1 MTDSNRLLPYVF
13 VLVQF
18 ICLGLIAM
26 TGPLIASNPVLLAAE
41 LLGIL
46 LGLWAVWV
54 MRIGNFNVTPTVK
67 TGATLVEAGPYRF
80 IRHPMYASL
89 LLVTLPLVLDHFS
102 MLRLAIWIVLLVDLV
117 LKLRHEE
124 RLLASEVEGYSG
136 YMSRSKKLL
145 PLIF

>member
-1 MTDSNRLLPYVF
+1 MSDSNRLLPTVF

-18 ICLGLIAM
+18 LCLGLIAM
-26 TGPLIASNPVLLAAE
+26 TGPLIASNPMLLAAE

-67 TGATLVEAGPYRF
+67 TGAKLVEAGPYRF
-80 IRHPMYASL
+80 IRHPMYAAL

-102 MLRLAIWIVLLVDLV
+102 TLRLAIWLVLLVDLV
-117 LKLRHEE
+117 LKLSHEE
-124 RLLASEVEGYSG
+124 QLLASAVEGYSG

>member
-1 MTDSNRLLPYVF
+1 MRASNRMLPIVF

-18 ICLGLIAM
+18 LCLGLIAI

-54 MRIGNFNVTPTVK
+54 MRIGNFNVTPTVMA
-67 TGATLVEAGPYRF
+67 GAKLVEGGPYRF
-80 IRHPMYASL
+80 IRHPMYAAL
-89 LLVTLPLVLDHFS
+89 LLVTLPLVLDSFS
-102 MLRLAIWIVLLVDLV
+102 LLRLSIWIVLLVDLV

-124 RLLASEVEGYSG
+124 QLLASEVDGYSA
-136 YMSRSKKLL
+136 YMSRTKKLL

>member
-1 MTDSNRLLPYVF
+1 MSSINRILPYVF

-18 ICLGLIAM
+18 LCLGLIAI

-46 LGLWAVWV
+46 LGLWAVLV
-54 MRIGNFNVTPTVK
+54 MRIGNFNVTPTVLA
-67 TGATLVEAGPYRF
+67 GAKLVERGPYRF
-80 IRHPMYASL
+80 IRHPMYTAL

-102 MLRLAIWIVLLVDLV
+102 MLRLSIWLVLLADLV

-124 RLLASEVEGYSG
+124 QLLASEVEGYSG
-136 YMSRSKKLL
+136 YMSGTKKLL

>member
-1 MTDSNRLLPYVF
+1 MRDSNRMLPIVF

-18 ICLGLIAM
+18 LCLGLIAI

-54 MRIGNFNVTPTVK
+54 MRIGNFNVTPTVMA
-67 TGATLVEAGPYRF
+67 GAKLVEGGPYRF
-80 IRHPMYASL
+80 IRHPMYAAL
-89 LLVTLPLVLDHFS
+89 LLVTLPLVLDSFS
-102 MLRLAIWIVLLVDLV
+102 LLRFSIWIVLLVDLV

-124 RLLASEVEGYSG
+124 QLLASEVDGYSR
-136 YMSRSKKLL
+136 YMSRTKKLL

>member
-1 MTDSNRLLPYVF
+1 MSDSNRLLPYVF

-18 ICLGLIAM
+18 LCLGLIAI
-26 TGPLIASNPVLLAAE
+26 TGPLIASNPALFAAE
-41 LLGIL
+41 MLGIL

-54 MRIGNFNVTPTVK
+54 MRIGNFNVTPTVR
-67 TGATLVEAGPYRF
+67 TGAKLVEGGPYRY

-102 MLRLAIWIVLLVDLV
+102 MLRLAIWLVLLVDLV

-136 YMSRSKKLL
+136 YMSRTKKLV
-145 PLIF
+145 PFMF